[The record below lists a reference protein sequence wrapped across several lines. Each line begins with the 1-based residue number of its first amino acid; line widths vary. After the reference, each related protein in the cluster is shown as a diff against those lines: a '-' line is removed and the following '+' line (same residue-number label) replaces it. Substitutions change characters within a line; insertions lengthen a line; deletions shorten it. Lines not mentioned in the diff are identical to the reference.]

1 MRRLILATS
10 KKKYLEG
17 FNFGDSITII
27 QLAFRSTEKPGHIK
41 DGLAESAWITTAKGL
56 DVQYVGTRGNASAR
70 GKRQCERATHV
81 DVTAPTERNI
91 TLYLI
96 EKLVKGLF
104 LASAIFSENWPIR

>member
-1 MRRLILATS
+1 MRRLILAIS

-27 QLAFRSTEKPGHIK
+27 QLAFRSTEKPGRIK

-56 DVQYVGTRGNASAR
+56 DVQLREHASAR
-70 GKRQCERATHV
+70 GNMQCERTAYV
-81 DVTAPTERNI
+81 EVTAPTERNI

>member
-1 MRRLILATS
+1 MRRLILAIS

-27 QLAFRSTEKPGHIK
+27 QLAFRSTEKPGRIK

-56 DVQYVGTRGNASAR
+56 GVQLRGHARQYAMRARSTRGS
-70 GKRQCERATHV
+70 
-81 DVTAPTERNI
+81 ERNI